1 MPDLCSI
8 SIVLIL
14 DTKEVK
20 DKRTLTRL
28 GNSYW
33 GTEDSGVFG
42 THWGLAPT
50 RVPRSHPLP
59 LV

>member
-20 DKRTLTRL
+20 DKRTLTHL

-33 GTEDSGVFG
+33 GAEDSGVFG
-42 THWGLAPT
+42 TQGGVAPT
-50 RVPRSHPLP
+50 RVPQSHPLP